1 MMAEHNYKG
10 MLIRHCDTSGL
21 RFNFQM
27 STTGPPHNPRFTACV
42 FVNGEKCGE
51 AEDKTKKAAENHA
64 CKMAFL
70 SLQNQDQPQ
79 TVGNSASPASPAV
92 SNIRPEPSPSPVNG
106 AASNNVVDQNYVGCF
121 NEFCQRNNCLD
132 SRFVDERRGLP
143 HLPEFFCSV
152 EIGKR
157 KFPAAIGKNKKEA
170 KKNAAY
176 LALKVLKPEYPG
188 DLQLQQISG
197 LDGIEE
203 AGENGAKSESS
214 EDHSSSSEQKT
225 ESEPV
230 QSESSDSQ
238 FLSNETSSGPSKP
251 QSSEDDSSSCE
262 PKTEPSQSESSDS
275 QITFRSSACETPSGP
290 VRPIRRIELAPK
302 FTNPEPAH
310 DVTTDKICIELAA
323 KFTNLEPEHDVTT
336 DKIFLQYF
344 DNITKLDSGG
354 YGTVYKARKMLDQ
367 KYYVVKKVKRRSEK
381 DENEIQTLAR
391 LEHKNIVRYYHSWAG
406 EDFCTDH
413 SSSGRDKVES
423 LFIQMEWCAEGTL
436 ESWIKSMIKIDK
448 SKSLNIF
455 RQIID
460 GVEYIHNN
468 NLIHRDLKP
477 ANILFAEDMI
487 VKIADFGLVTP
498 ISEKHKN
505 ETRLRTAG
513 QGTECYMAPEQE
525 NKTYENEV
533 DIFPLGLI
541 LIELFWKFENK
552 YKYAEWEKLRNAE
565 LPPKFVQQY
574 PSEESM
580 IKLML
585 SRDPKKRPKVSY
597 LKDYFEVKATHYSKT
612 R

>member
-1 MMAEHNYKG
+1 MAEHNYKG
-10 MLIRHCDTSGL
+10 MLISHCDTSGL
-21 RFNFQM
+21 RFSFQI
-27 STTGPPHNPRFTACV
+27 SSTGPAHNPRFTACV
-42 FVNGEKCGE
+42 FVNEEKRGE
-51 AEDKTKKAAENHA
+51 AQDKTKKAAENLA

-70 SLQNQDQPQ
+70 SLQNQDQSQP
-79 TVGNSASPASPAV
+79 VGNSASPASPAV

-106 AASNNVVDQNYVGCF
+106 AASNIVVDLNYIGFF

-132 SRFVDERRGLP
+132 SRFVAERRGPP
-143 HLPEFFCSV
+143 HLPDFFCSV

-157 KFPAAIGKNKKEA
+157 KFPAAEGKSKKEA

-176 LALKVLKPEYPG
+176 LALKELKPEYPG
-188 DLQLQQISG
+188 DLQLQQIPG

-203 AGENGAKSESS
+203 AEESGAKSESS
-214 EDHSSSSEQKT
+214 EDQSSSSEPK
-225 ESEPV
+225 P
-230 QSESSDSQ
+230 ESSNSQ
-238 FLSNETSSGPSKP
+238 SLSSETSSEPSKP
-251 QSSEDDSSSCE
+251 QSSEDDSSSRE
-262 PKTEPSQSESSDS
+262 QKTEPFQSGSSDS
-275 QITFRSSACETPSGP
+275 QITFRSSACGTPSGP
-290 VRPIRRIELAPK
+290 VRPQRRIELAAK

-310 DVTTDKICIELAA
+310 DVTTDKI
-323 KFTNLEPEHDVTT
+323 
-336 DKIFLQYF
+336 FLDLF

-354 YGTVYKARKMLDQ
+354 YGTVYKARKKLDQ
-367 KYYVVKKVKRRSEK
+367 KYYVVKKVKRRSER

-406 EDFCTDH
+406 EDFFTDQ

-423 LFIQMEWCAEGTL
+423 LFIQMEWCAKGTL
-436 ESWIKSMIKIDK
+436 ESWIKAMATVEKF
-448 SKSLNIF
+448 KSLNIF
-455 RQIID
+455 RQIVD
-460 GVEYIHNN
+460 GVDYIHSN

-477 ANILFAEDMI
+477 ANILFAEDMT

-498 ISEKHKN
+498 VSEKHKN

-541 LIELFWKFENK
+541 LIELFWKLENK
-552 YKYAEWEKLRNAE
+552 YTYHEWEKLRNAE

-585 SRDPKKRPKVSY
+585 SKDPKKRPKASY
-597 LKDYFEVKATHYSKT
+597 LKDYFEVTSNRYSKT